1 MVMDNILDI
10 TPTPN
15 PKRFDFFE
23 HTADVGIIA
32 YGNTREEAFANI
44 ACGMFTLL
52 AESDNVAPK
61 KSIDIEVTGYNQ
73 DELLVN
79 FLSELLYHCS
89 TRKMLFNKVT
99 ILELTSTLIRA
110 KAYGEKYTPGKH
122 QLLQEI
128 KTVTYHQLRI
138 ENTGCGWQ
146 IRIIFDV

>member
-1 MVMDNILDI
+1 MVMDNTLDT
-10 TPTPN
+10 TPI

-23 HTADVGIIA
+23 HTADIGVIA

-44 ACGMFTLL
+44 ACGMFTIL
-52 AESDNVAPK
+52 ANPDNITPK

-89 TRKMLFNKVT
+89 AKKMLFDRVI
-99 ILELTSTLIRA
+99 ILELTSTLVKA
-110 KAYGEKYTPGKH
+110 KAYGEKYTSGKH

-128 KTVTYHQLRI
+128 KTVTYHQLSI
-138 ENTGCGWQ
+138 EDTGCGWE
-146 IRIIFDV
+146 IRVIFDV